1 MSNVTRSYQLHGAK
15 SSILNKI
22 KQLLNDDIH
31 IHRHDGH
38 KGIRYNRGGHI
49 RVHNHIHGHIHKC
62 CVHNK
67 HQQQAQHQRT
77 SCRSIHGGH
86 IHVHNHIH
94 VHVHTRGHVRIHGGH
109 IQGHVHNHSKHQQ
122 PSCHNIRVHIHGG
135 HILQHDHIHGHNIH
149 RDHGHIHIHG
159 GHSRHWHQH
168 WLQPHRQQR
177 RTDRGQQQQWISSF

>member
-31 IHRHDGH
+31 VHRHGGH

-49 RVHNHIHGHIHKC
+49 HVHNHIHGHIHKR
-62 CVHNK
+62 CVRYK
-67 HQQQAQHQRT
+67 HQQRAQHQRT

-86 IHVHNHIH
+86 IHVHIH
-94 VHVHTRGHVRIHGGH
+94 VHVHNRGHVHIHGGH

-122 PSCHNIRVHIHGG
+122 QQLARHQQTSCHNIRVRIHGG
-135 HILQHDHIHGHNIH
+135 HILRHDHNHG
-149 RDHGHIHIHG
+149 
-159 GHSRHWHQH
+159 
-168 WLQPHRQQR
+168 
-177 RTDRGQQQQWISSF
+177 